1 VSGLRSI
8 AASGGFTIEA
18 SELGKFKMVVQIVS
32 VVAVILD
39 HRWKEWPVYG
49 NFIFPVHWIAY
60 AAIWFVVCVSLISAV
75 DYFAAF
81 WSKIDGKSP
90 SAAAALSFLAAAAA
104 NRNRPRW
111 PMSPPLHNS
120 PPVAASSPV
129 SAGSFLRKS
138 APCFC
143 AWRTIPFPPR
153 WTAAPSLSILPLLI
167 WLNRAV
173 PSLRSTCVASCA
185 VVSAMFCLPL
195 PSTARL
201 RKPPVPPPSKT
212 TASRPSPKDEAPHL
226 EIELSIL
233 SPPQPILP
241 ESVEV
246 GRHGLLISQHGR
258 RGLLLPQVA
267 IEHKWDRA
275 IFLEQTCR
283 KAHLPPDA
291 WQKGATLQAFSAEI
305 FSDKTL

>member
-1 VSGLRSI
+1 
-8 AASGGFTIEA
+8 
-18 SELGKFKMVVQIVS
+18 M
-32 VVAVILD
+32 
-39 HRWKEWPVYG
+39 
-49 NFIFPVHWIAY
+49 
-60 AAIWFVVCVSLISAV
+60 
-75 DYFAAF
+75 
-81 WSKIDGKSP
+81 
-90 SAAAALSFLAAAAA
+90 
-104 NRNRPRW
+104 

-129 SAGSFLRKS
+129 SAGEFSPQERTQLLCLAHDSISSALDGRAIALDPPTPHLAEPRGAFTSLYLRGELRGCVGYVLPAS
-138 APCFC
+138 SVYRAVAETARAAAFEDN
-143 AWRTIPFPPR
+143 RFPPV
-153 WTAAPSLSILPLLI
+153 T
-167 WLNRAV
+167 
-173 PSLRSTCVASCA
+173 
-185 VVSAMFCLPL
+185 
-195 PSTARL
+195 
-201 RKPPVPPPSKT
+201 
-212 TASRPSPKDEAPHL
+212 KDEAHHL